1 MNDTLITSDHPLN
14 EAQRKTLAALLDT
27 LVPPNEEKALPGA
40 GDVDLVAWLQ
50 AREDDFLAA
59 LSDLLTTF
67 EDSFAALDYADRHQQ
82 VQRFSEAQPEL
93 FGALLFNVY
102 GCYYEDERVKQA
114 IGMGAGAPFPRGNT
128 VEAGDLSLLDPVIEG
143 SHAYRK

>member
-1 MNDTLITSDHPLN
+1 MNDSLITTDHPLS
-14 EAQRKTLAALLDT
+14 EAQRATLAALQDT
-27 LVPPNEEKALPGA
+27 LVPASDERGLPGA
-40 GDVDLVAWLQ
+40 GSLDLVGWLQ
-50 AREDDFLAA
+50 AREDEFLAA
-59 LSDLLTTF
+59 LDPILAAFESD
-67 EDSFAALDYADRHQQ
+67 FADLDYGGRHAQ

-128 VEAGDLSLLDPVIEG
+128 IEAGDLSLLDPVIDG
-143 SHAYRK
+143 AHAYRK